1 MSQLSTNYFT
11 NPNKD
16 SCNSH
21 KDNNDF
27 ESLKKQNI
35 NQKESGVSASYSN
48 ILNQKFSSARV
59 KELQLYASIKFNKTK
74 KAKELIESLSYKD
87 LNMKNYD
94 FRNISDNLEILNPV
108 LTERDGLAEVF
119 YNISSWYYQKD

>member
-1 MSQLSTNYFT
+1 M
-11 NPNKD
+11 
-16 SCNSH
+16 
-21 KDNNDF
+21 
-27 ESLKKQNI
+27 
-35 NQKESGVSASYSN
+35 
-48 ILNQKFSSARV
+48 
-59 KELQLYASIKFNKTK
+59 QLYASIKFNKTK

-119 YNISSWYYQKD
+119 YNISSWYYQRDLYKFSIFLENSL